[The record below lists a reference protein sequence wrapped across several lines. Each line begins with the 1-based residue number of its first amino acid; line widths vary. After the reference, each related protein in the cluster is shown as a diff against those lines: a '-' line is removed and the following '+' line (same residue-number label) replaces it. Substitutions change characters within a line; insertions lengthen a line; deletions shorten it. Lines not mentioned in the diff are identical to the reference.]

1 MSEPL
6 KVSDPSQK
14 WKILIGLVVVGLLLF
29 GVLSLRESKSK
40 LGGVEFYT
48 LSSSI
53 STTTLVTIS
62 NNVVTQIFA
71 NEPGA
76 QMRCISNA
84 TGTVPVYLAY
94 GTSTG
99 LAAGKGDLLN
109 PTSTLRLVGD
119 SLWRGG
125 IWGIASVTT
134 TLALC
139 QL

>member
-1 MSEPL
+1 MSEPSL

-14 WKILIGLVVVGLLLF
+14 WKILL
-29 GVLSLRESKSK
+29 GVLGIAVLVFFLVRGEKSNK

-53 STTTLVTIS
+53 STTTLVTLNQNTI
-62 NNVVTQIFA
+62 TQVFGV
-71 NEPGA
+71 EPGA
-76 QMRCISNA
+76 QMRCITNA
-84 TGTVPVYLAY
+84 TGTVSVFLAY

-99 LAAGKGDLLN
+99 LNVGKGDLLN

-125 IWGIASVTT
+125 IWGFASVTT
-134 TLALC
+134 SLALC